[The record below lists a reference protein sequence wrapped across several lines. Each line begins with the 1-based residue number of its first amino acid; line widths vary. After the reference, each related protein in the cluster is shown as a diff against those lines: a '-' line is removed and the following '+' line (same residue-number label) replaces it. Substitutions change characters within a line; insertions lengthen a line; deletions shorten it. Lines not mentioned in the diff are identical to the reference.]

1 MAEPFNYLGYYD
13 TYNMHQ
19 SIKNMTEED
28 WLYWTHRQ
36 EAFKDYHGSTKCI
49 PILRDDSYSKNER
62 GEETIFYQVH
72 DAVISDGKIINFNVY
87 EQQRAVSE

>member
-1 MAEPFNYLGYYD
+1 MKQPFNYLGYYD

-36 EAFKDYHGSTKCI
+36 EAFKD
-49 PILRDDSYSKNER
+49 
-62 GEETIFYQVH
+62 
-72 DAVISDGKIINFNVY
+72 FNSGI
-87 EQQRAVSE
+87 R